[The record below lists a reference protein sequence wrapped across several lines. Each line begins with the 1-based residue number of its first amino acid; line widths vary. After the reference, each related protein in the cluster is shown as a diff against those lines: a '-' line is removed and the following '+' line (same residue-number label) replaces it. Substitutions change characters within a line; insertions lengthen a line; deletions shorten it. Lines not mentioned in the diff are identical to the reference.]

1 MNLITKA
8 RLVAQLVRWLI
19 TKNRRDIDFRPKNLP
34 NPKFR
39 SARDAI
45 RLIPDGAVVMSA
57 GMASNMRPTILYF
70 AVGDVF
76 DATGHPGNI
85 TWVSTGAM
93 GGRGRVPGTVEE
105 IARPGLC
112 TRFISGHHETARA
125 MLKAGAEGRIE
136 LHTLPQGII
145 ANVAERQ
152 GNGLDHLLSP
162 IGIGTFLDPRV
173 GTGSAVTPNAS
184 TNFVEAA
191 DDQLRYRLPKIT
203 AACVLATEADV
214 EGNVYMKTACLYT
227 EVREAVLAAKANG
240 GVSIV
245 TVASIIPKD
254 ENAIFLPADKV
265 DAIVVCPA
273 NEQTLTVP
281 QLQHW
286 KMFLPGA
293 REDIAASMDKLDFFN
308 RLLKLDPD
316 RGPVENAMARSAAA
330 QFAKIG
336 HPGMHVIN
344 GYGLPIVVGRFVD
357 AGGLT
362 KDVRFLIETGA
373 YGGVPAPGLFFGTA
387 LNPDR
392 LTTSAEMFRYC
403 ADHLDVTVLGM
414 LQADS
419 IGNVNVSRKSSRI
432 EDYVGPGGFP
442 DLVSAAKS
450 IIFVGAFQ
458 AKSQTVV
465 EGGKIRVIKNGI
477 PKFVEQVD
485 EVTFCGP
492 AAMKKGQK
500 VWYVTP
506 VGTFQLTK
514 RGLELIEV
522 MPGVDVKRD
531 ILEASPARILL
542 PESGDVPVA
551 PAAYIT
557 GEGFRLAWGKGL
569 E

>member
-1 MNLITKA
+1 MNPITKVQ
-8 RLVAQLVRWLI
+8 LVAQLIRWLVV
-19 TKNRRDIDFRPKNLP
+19 KNRRDIDFRPRNLA
-34 NPKFR
+34 NPKFK

-45 RLIPDGAVVMSA
+45 RMIPDGAVVMSA
-57 GMASNMRPTILYF
+57 GMASNMRAAILF
-70 AVGDVF
+70 SAVGDVF
-76 DATGHPGNI
+76 DATGHPKSL

-93 GGRGRVPGTVEE
+93 GGRSRIRGTVEE
-105 IARPGLC
+105 VARPGLC
-112 TRFISGHHETARA
+112 DRFISGHHETAHA

-145 ANVAERQ
+145 THLAEGQGTGRQ
-152 GNGLDHLLSP
+152 SLLST
-162 IGIGTFLDPRV
+162 IGMGTFLDPRV

-184 TNFVEAA
+184 MNLVEAV
-191 DDQLRYRLPKIT
+191 DGHLQYSLPKIT

-214 EGNVYMKTACLYT
+214 EGNIYMKTACLYT

-254 ENAIFLPADKV
+254 EAAIFLPADKV

-273 NEQTLTVP
+273 NEQTLTIP
-281 QLQHW
+281 QLKHW

-293 REDIAASMDKLDFFN
+293 RENVAESMEKLDFFN
-308 RLLKLDPD
+308 GLLKLDPV

-357 AGGLT
+357 VGGLT

-392 LTTSAEMFRYC
+392 LSTSAEMFRYC
-403 ADHLDVTVLGM
+403 ADNLDVTVLGM

-419 IGNVNVSRKSSRI
+419 LGNVNVSKKSARI
-432 EDYVGPGGFP
+432 QDYVGPGGFP
-442 DLVSAAKS
+442 DLVSAAKA

-458 AKSQTVV
+458 ARSQTVV
-465 EGGKIRVIKNGI
+465 EGGRIRVVKTGI
-477 PKFVEQVD
+477 PKFVEHVD
-485 EVTFCGP
+485 EVTFYGP
-492 AAMKKGQK
+492 EAIKKGQK
-500 VWYVTP
+500 VFYVTP
-506 VGTFQLTK
+506 LCTLQLTA

-522 MPGVDVKRD
+522 MPGVDVKKD
-531 ILEASPARILL
+531 ILDASPARILL
-542 PESGDVPVA
+542 PESGTVPVA
-551 PAAYIT
+551 PAAYLT
-557 GEGFRLAWGKGL
+557 GEGFRLAWGKGVA
-569 E
+569 

>member
-1 MNLITKA
+1 MNPITK
-8 RLVAQLVRWLI
+8 VQLVVQLLRWAV
-19 TKNRRDIDFRPKNLP
+19 TQKRRDIDFRPRNLA
-34 NPKFR
+34 NPKFK

-45 RLIPDGAVVMSA
+45 SMIPDGAVVMSA
-57 GMASNMRPTILYF
+57 GMASNMRSTILFF
-70 AVGDVF
+70 ALGDVF
-76 DATGHPGNI
+76 DATRHPAKL
-85 TWVSTGAM
+85 TWISNGAM
-93 GGRGRVPGTVEE
+93 GGRGRVPGTAEE
-105 IARPGLC
+105 AARPGLC
-112 TRFISGHHETARA
+112 TTYITGHLETVRA
-125 MLKAGAEGRIE
+125 MLKAGAEGRVE

-145 ANVAERQ
+145 AHAAEAQ
-152 GNGLDHLLSP
+152 GNGQDSLLST
-162 IGIGTFLDPRV
+162 IGTSTFLDPRV

-184 TNFVEAA
+184 MNLVEPAG
-191 DDQLRYRLPKIT
+191 DQLRYRLPKIT

-214 EGNVYMKTACLYT
+214 EGNIYMKTACLYT

-254 ENAIFLPADKV
+254 EPAIFLPADKV

-281 QLQHW
+281 QLKHW

-293 REDIAASMDKLDFFN
+293 HENIPECMEKLDFFN
-308 RLLKLDPD
+308 GLLKLDPV
-316 RGPVENAMARSAAA
+316 RGPVENAMARAAAA

-336 HPGMHVIN
+336 HAGMHVIN

-357 AGGLT
+357 EGGLT

-392 LTTSAEMFRYC
+392 LTSSAEMFRYC

-419 IGNVNVSRKSSRI
+419 QGNVNVSKKSARI
-432 EDYVGPGGFP
+432 QDYVGPGGFP
-442 DLVSAAKS
+442 DLVSAAKA
-450 IIFVGAFQ
+450 IIFVGAFT

-465 EGGKIRVIKNGI
+465 ENGRVRVIKSGI
-477 PKFVEQVD
+477 PKFVEHVD

-492 AAMKKGQK
+492 EALKGGKK
-500 VWYVTP
+500 VFYVTP
-506 VGTFQLTK
+506 VGTLQLTA

-522 MPGVDVKRD
+522 MPGVDVQRD
-531 ILEASPARILL
+531 ILDASPATILL
-542 PESGDVPVA
+542 PECGTVPVA
-551 PAAYIT
+551 PEAYLT
-557 GEGFRLAWGKGL
+557 GKGFRLAWGKGIA
-569 E
+569 